1 MSLSAENVCE
11 EIARKKAAYKAE
23 MAELVRKEKE
33 AAEKEEEAACNA
45 EAAWL
50 AAEKAA
56 KKTEKKGKKHVVEEL
71 GANVEAEGSKPK
83 KGQRPL
89 KWGTMMRVP

>member
-1 MSLSAENVCE
+1 MSLSAKTIHK

-23 MAELVRKEKE
+23 MAELARKEKE
-33 AAEKEEEAACNA
+33 AAEKEEKAARNA

-56 KKTEKKGKKHVVEEL
+56 KKTEKKGKKCAVEES
-71 GANVEAEGSKPK
+71 GAKGSKPK
-83 KGQRPL
+83 KGQRQL
-89 KWGTMMRVP
+89 